1 MNISILPACEEDSAI
16 LAELI
21 EEMESYYGAT
31 EIEPFDQRIASL
43 HEYIFD
49 DHPSTFVLLAREK
62 GGQVIGMVSYSFL
75 WPALGA
81 SRSLFL
87 KELYVREPYRRQGVA
102 RHLMKALFEVAAAN
116 KCSRVEWTT
125 DHDNAQAKRFYSA
138 LGFPVCKEK
147 IFYRLDR
154 KAFSDA
160 ANFLVGESDS

>member
-1 MNISILPACEEDSAI
+1 MTISILPACEEDSAL
-16 LAELI
+16 LAELV

-31 EIEPFDQRIASL
+31 EIEPFDQRVASL
-43 HEYIFD
+43 RECLFD
-49 DHPSTFVLLAREK
+49 DYPCACVLLAREN

-87 KELYVREPYRRQGVA
+87 KELYIREPYRRQGVA

-125 DHDNAQAKRFYSA
+125 DHDNTQAQSFYST

-160 ANFLVGESDS
+160 ANFLVDEADA

>member
-1 MNISILPACEEDSAI
+1 
-16 LAELI
+16 
-21 EEMESYYGAT
+21 MESFYGAT

-43 HEYIFD
+43 HEYLFD
-49 DHPSTFVLLAREK
+49 DHPSAFVLLARSN
-62 GGQVIGMVSYSFL
+62 GGQAIGMISYSFL

-102 RHLMKALFEVAAAN
+102 RHLMKALFEIAAAN

-125 DHDNAQAKRFYSA
+125 DHENAQAQRFYSA

-160 ANFLVGESDS
+160 ASFLVHASPNVANWRRLH